1 MCRRSTKSHEKSLDL
16 GVSNAIL
23 FEKYQRYTLE
33 RKTQKEETISDIY
46 RKFLIASDE
55 H

>member
-1 MCRRSTKSHEKSLDL
+1 MDL
-16 GVSNAIL
+16 GVSNAIR
-23 FEKYQRYTLE
+23 FEKYQHYTLE

-46 RKFLIASDE
+46 WKFLIASDE